1 MSALATLPRADVSL
15 EDKYAAESG
24 AILLSGIQALVR
36 IALDQRRLDVRA
48 GRRTGIFVSGY
59 PGSPLGGVD
68 RELQRERRRLAAA
81 GVVFRPGLNEELAAT
96 AVSGTQ
102 LIGELERR
110 RVDGVTGFWFGK
122 SPGLDRA
129 ADAIR
134 HGNLSGTAPLGG
146 AVAWI
151 GDDPASKSSTVPSSS
166 EPICRSLFVPL
177 LAPGDVREQLELGL
191 HAVALSRHAGLW
203 SGLKV
208 VADIA
213 DASAVVELDGLLDA
227 IPQLPPRAA
236 QRPPVLLPPG
246 NLDAEHDLMVA
257 RLARASEY
265 ARTAELNRI
274 VFEPRRPRVALIAA
288 GLGFQAIVRALDD
301 LGIDRAACEAIGLRL
316 VKLSMPWPLE
326 RDELRRLL
334 GGVETVLV
342 VEDKL
347 PFLEQL
353 VRDALYRLPEAPRVL
368 GKEDAEGAPLL
379 SARGA
384 LSSDDVARA
393 IGRVLGADALGERA
407 RARLGRIEQRR
418 DATGR
423 LVPLPKR
430 TPYFCSGC
438 PHNVSTRADAEQLVG
453 VGIGCHIMVAID
465 DGDRRGRL
473 LGMPQMGGE
482 GAQWIGLEPFT
493 DDEHFIQNVGDGTF
507 HHSGSL
513 AIRAAAAAGARIT
526 YKLLYNDAVAMTGGQ
541 DATGRLQIPELTRWL
556 ALEGVRRIVV
566 TTPEPHRY
574 RGVSLDP
581 IATVRH
587 RDELAAVERELGAV
601 DGVTVLIHD
610 DRCATEKRRLRKR
623 GRLEAPAERIWI
635 NERVCEGCGDCGEQ
649 STCLSV
655 VPTETEFGRKT
666 QIHQSSCNQD
676 FTCLKGDCPSFLTV
690 VPPKAQGGGGGGRG
704 SARGTPPEPPAVLPA
719 PVMRVG
725 RDALLRMPGVGGT
738 GVVTV
743 SAIVQMAA
751 HLDGRWAAGLEQIGL
766 AQKGGPVISD
776 IRISD
781 RPVEGQLRAGA
792 GSADA
797 LIGFDLLGAAAPET
811 LAVADPERTIA
822 VVNTAATPTAQM
834 VTDTTVSFPAAR
846 GPRRRIERATKE
858 GQALF
863 LDVEQ
868 LAERLFGDHLP
879 ANMLLVGAAFQHG
892 CLPIAA
898 AAIERAIE
906 LNGAAVK
913 ANLAAFRWGRAAVAD
928 PAALERALAQASEG
942 DHRAATGGGGPA
954 GTGDAAAAGAP
965 RLPGGPARAA
975 ARAQAQAAAIELPAA
990 PGSEL
995 RRLLEVRVPELVAY
1009 QDLAY
1014 ASRYAEAVGEVAAI
1028 ERERTG
1034 GASTAVAKAY
1044 ARGLFKLMAYKD
1056 EYEVARLHLDV
1067 ADRAR
1072 REHELGE
1079 GAKVK
1084 LMLHPPLLRALG
1096 MRRKLAIGTGAVPLM
1111 RTLAAAKRLRGTRL
1125 DPFGYA
1131 HVRRVERRLV
1141 GEYDQLVRGTLERLD
1156 AGNAALVAELADLP
1170 DLVRGYEEVKLRNV
1184 ERFRTRAAELLRQID
1199 ARPRSG
1205 DSSL

>member
-1 MSALATLPRADVSL
+1 MSTLLPIARPDASL
-15 EDKYAAESG
+15 DDKYDALTG
-24 AILLSGIQALVR
+24 PVLLNGIQALVR
-36 IALDQRRLDVRA
+36 IALDQHRLDERA

-68 RELQRERRRLAAA
+68 RELEREQQRLSAAR
-81 GVVFRPGLNEELAAT
+81 VVFRPGLNEELAAT

-102 LIGELERR
+102 LLGELERR

-134 HGNLSGTAPLGG
+134 HGNVAGTAPLGG

-166 EPICRSLFVPL
+166 EPLCRSLFVPL
-177 LAPGDVREQLELGL
+177 LAPGTVREQLELGL

-208 VADIA
+208 VADVA

-227 IPQLPPRAA
+227 IPQLPPRTAG
-236 QRPPVLLPPG
+236 RPPVLLPPA

-265 ARTAELNRI
+265 ARAASLNRI
-274 VFEPRRPRVALIAA
+274 AFEPRRPRIALVAA
-288 GLGFQAIVRALDD
+288 GMGFQAILRAVAD
-301 LGIDRAACEAIGLRL
+301 LGLDAAAREQIGLRL
-316 VKLSMPWPLE
+316 VQLSMPWPLE

-347 PFLEQL
+347 PFVEQL
-353 VRDALYRLPEAPRVL
+353 VRDALYRLPDAPLVL
-368 GKEDAEGAPLL
+368 GKQDGDGAPLL

-384 LSSDDVARA
+384 LSADDVAHA
-393 IGRVLGADALGERA
+393 IGRVVGPEALGEPGRE
-407 RARLGRIEQRR
+407 RLARIERR
-418 DATGR
+418 RNAAGR
-423 LVPLPKR
+423 LAVLPSR

-453 VGIGCHIMVAID
+453 VGIGCHVMVALD
-465 DGDRRGRL
+465 DGERRGKL

-493 DDEHFIQNVGDGTF
+493 DDEHFVQNIGDGTF

-513 AIRAAAAAGARIT
+513 ALRAAVAAGSRIT

-541 DATGRLQIPELTRWL
+541 DAPGRLPIPELTRWL
-556 ALEGVRRIVV
+556 ALEGVKRIVV
-566 TTPEPHRY
+566 TTPDPARY
-574 RGVSLDP
+574 RRIALDP

-587 RDELAAVERELGAV
+587 RDELAATERELGAV

-623 GRLEAPAERIWI
+623 GKLETPPQRIWI

-655 VPTETEFGRKT
+655 VPTPTEFGRKT
-666 QIHQSSCNQD
+666 RIDQSSCNQD
-676 FTCLKGDCPSFLTV
+676 FTCLKGDCPSFLQVT
-690 VPPKAQGGGGGGRG
+690 PAAAP
-704 SARGTPPEPPAVLPA
+704 ARGPAPARTAPPTTLPA
-719 PVMRVG
+719 PVARVG
-725 RDALLRMPGVGGT
+725 REALLRMPGVGGT

-751 HLDGRWAAGLEQIGL
+751 HLDGRYAAGQEQIGL

-776 IRISD
+776 IRLSD
-781 RPVEGQLRAGA
+781 APVEGQLRAGA
-792 GSADA
+792 GGADA

-811 LAVADPERTIA
+811 LAVADPERTVA

-834 VTDTTVSFPAAR
+834 VTDPTVSFPSVR
-846 GPRRRIERATKE
+846 GPRQRIERATKPGE
-858 GQALF
+858 AVF
-863 LDVEQ
+863 LDVESISQ
-868 LAERLFGDHLP
+868 RLFGDHLP
-879 ANMLLVGAAFQHG
+879 ANMLLLGAAYQHG
-892 CLPIAA
+892 CVPIGA
-898 AAIERAIE
+898 AAIDRAIE
-906 LNGAAVK
+906 LNGTAVDV
-913 ANLAAFRWGRAAVAD
+913 NRAAFAWGRAAVAD
-928 PAALERALAQASEG
+928 PDALQQALAPTAERSTSETASDATPTDVAALPVGPARLARRARR
-942 DHRAATGGGGPA
+942 RAATLTLEA
-954 GTGDAAAAGAP
+954 
-965 RLPGGPARAA
+965 
-975 ARAQAQAAAIELPAA
+975 E
-990 PGSEL
+990 PGSAL

-1009 QDLAY
+1009 QGLAY
-1014 ASRYAEAVGEVAAI
+1014 ARRYADAVAQIAQA

-1034 GASTAVAKAY
+1034 GTTTGVAEAY
-1044 ARGLFKLMAYKD
+1044 ARGLFKLLAYKD

-1072 REHELGE
+1072 RERELGA
-1079 GAKVK
+1079 GAKVEI
-1084 LMLHPPLLRALG
+1084 MLHPPLLRALG
-1096 MRRKLAIGTGAVPLM
+1096 MKRKIAVRVGADPLM
-1111 RTLAAAKRLRGTRL
+1111 RTLVAARRLRGTRL

-1131 HVRRVERRLV
+1131 QVRKVERALV
-1141 GEYDQLVRGTLERLD
+1141 DEYDQLVRRGVARLD
-1156 AGNAALVAELADLP
+1156 AGNAGLVAELADLP
-1170 DLVRGYEEVKLRNV
+1170 DLVRGYEGVKLRNV
-1184 ERFRTRAAELLRQID
+1184 ERFRARAAELID
-1199 ARPRSG
+1199 RIEGPAETETEA
-1205 DSSL
+1205 